1 MSMKVLIVL
10 QFISIFTIYT
20 GLFIAVP
27 ALLLHRR
34 VKDEIF
40 SVRFFFYIVLG
51 HFYLI
56 NLVLF
61 LELLHISGRF
71 TLILGTALPVVISL
85 IHTKR
90 VSPRKIGYIIGNSTS
105 HVIRETLGIKLLF
118 LEMGQWIWG
127 KIRLLFGRMRRQM
140 IMHFADWAL
149 FVFFTAAV
157 LVMYGTNMI
166 NTYGY
171 CASDIPVHN
180 YWINA
185 MGDNEVF
192 VNGIYPFGFHCV
204 IYYIHTVSGIE
215 TYVLLRL
222 FYVVQVLYIYY
233 VLLAFLKAC
242 CKTSYCA
249 WGGVFVYVLAAFFN
263 NNTFMR
269 YYSSLPQEFGM
280 IFILPGIYFMF
291 AFLKERKMESD
302 QCRNKK
308 NPAGLKT
315 WKCRSTRYLMGF
327 AAGFGLT
334 LIVHFYDTMAAG
346 LICIG
351 IAGGYLFRILKK
363 EYFFRILATG
373 ILSIF
378 LAALP
383 MGIAFLQ
390 GTPLQGSLGWGLS
403 VIDGSNLDEEE
414 DGESGAA
421 VSENEGVNTQG
432 FTDQSVS
439 DGMGAAS
446 GTNGSTN
453 NSTNGS
459 TNNSTAGEM
468 MSGYSIGDTE
478 STESMEVK
486 TYVPMTL
493 AEKIR
498 FRLTDI
504 AKNGLKYLWT
514 EVHNIVLLRASV
526 PWRLFIFGCEGFCL
540 IGGLLFVII
549 GKQDYGARLMSS
561 GFGLLFLMVLL
572 GAWHFGLPHI
582 MDPSRCSIYV
592 AYMIPV
598 AIGLG
603 TDGMV
608 TLVFRFLK
616 RDFGMH
622 AVSLLISAAMAAVLI
637 YGNQIRTPAVLTA
650 LESNA
655 AVTCLANI
663 KRDNENY
670 KYTICSANDE
680 LRMMEDY
687 ARHEE
692 TITFLRSM
700 EGDAVNGNLTL
711 PTERVY
717 FFIEKIPLDYT
728 VSYEG
733 SGQKI
738 SREGAEKP
746 LPTAGDISVY
756 EGENRWII
764 MSRMYYWAQAFMELY
779 GKEMQVYYETDDF
792 VCYVVEQNTYSLYD
806 FSIDYGYN

>member
-1 MSMKVLIVL
+1 MSMKVLTVL
-10 QFISIFTIYT
+10 QFISIFAIYT

-40 SVRFFFYIVLG
+40 PVRFFFYIVLG

-61 LELLHISGRF
+61 LQLFHISGRF
-71 TLILGTALPVVISL
+71 TLILGSALPVVVSL
-85 IHTKR
+85 IRTKR
-90 VSPRKIGYIIGNSTS
+90 VSPKKIGHIIGNSTS
-105 HVIRETLGIKLLF
+105 HVIRETLGIKLLL
-118 LEMGQWIWG
+118 LEMGQWIGG
-127 KIRLLFGRMRRQM
+127 KVKLLFGRMRRQM
-140 IMHFADWAL
+140 IMHFVDWAL
-149 FVFFTAAV
+149 FVAFTAVV

-222 FYVVQVLYIYY
+222 FYVVQVLYIHY

-249 WGGVFVYVLAAFFN
+249 WGGVFVYVLAAFFS

-291 AFLKERKMESD
+291 AFLKERKLEAD
-302 QCRNKK
+302 RCVQKK
-308 NPAGLKT
+308 NTAGLKT
-315 WKCRSTRYLMGF
+315 FQCRSTRYLMGF

-334 LIVHFYDTMAAG
+334 LIVHFYDTMVAG
-346 LICIG
+346 LLCIG
-351 IAGGYLFRILKK
+351 IAGGYLFRIFKK

-403 VIDGSNLDEEE
+403 VIDGSNLEDEE
-414 DGESGAA
+414 DGELDDT
-421 VSENEGVNTQG
+421 VSENEEITTQG
-432 FTDQSVS
+432 SVDQSIS
-439 DGMGAAS
+439 DGLDAAGKTMS
-446 GTNGSTN
+446 SY
-453 NSTNGS
+453 SV
-459 TNNSTAGEM
+459 GE
-468 MSGYSIGDTE
+468 TE
-478 STESMEVK
+478 STESLEVK
-486 TYVPMTL
+486 TAVPMTL
-493 AEKIR
+493 TEKIR
-498 FRLTDI
+498 FRVKDI
-504 AKNGLKYLWT
+504 AKNGLNYLWT
-514 EVHNIVLLRASV
+514 EVHNVVLHRAGV
-526 PWRLFIFGCEGFCL
+526 PWRMFIFGCEGFCL
-540 IGGLLFVII
+540 IGGLLFVLT
-549 GKQDYGARLMSS
+549 GKQDYGAGLMSV

-603 TDGMV
+603 TDGVV
-608 TLVFRFLK
+608 TLVFGFLK
-616 RDFGMH
+616 RDVWMH
-622 AVSLLISAAMAAVLI
+622 AVSLLTSAALVAVLV
-637 YGNQIRTPAVLTA
+637 YGNEIRTPAVLTA

-655 AVTCLANI
+655 AITCLANI
-663 KRDNENY
+663 KRENENY

-700 EGDAVNGNLTL
+700 EGDAVNGNLTI
-711 PTERVY
+711 PTDRVY

-728 VSYEG
+728 VSYDG
-733 SGQKI
+733 SGQRI
-738 SREGAEKP
+738 SSEGAEKP

-756 EGENRWII
+756 EGENRWIV

>member
-1 MSMKVLIVL
+1 MSMKVLTVL
-10 QFISIFTIYT
+10 QFISIFAIYT

-40 SVRFFFYIVLG
+40 PVRFFFYIVLG

-61 LELLHISGRF
+61 LQLFHISGRF
-71 TLILGTALPVVISL
+71 TLILGSALPVVISL
-85 IHTKR
+85 IRTKR
-90 VSPRKIGYIIGNSTS
+90 VSPKKIGHIIGNSTS
-105 HVIRETLGIKLLF
+105 HVIRETLGIKLLL
-118 LEMGQWIWG
+118 LEMGQWIGG
-127 KIRLLFGRMRRQM
+127 KVKLLFGRMRRQM
-140 IMHFADWAL
+140 IMHFVDWAL
-149 FVFFTAAV
+149 FVAFTAVV

-222 FYVVQVLYIYY
+222 FYVVQALYIHY

-249 WGGVFVYVLAAFFN
+249 WGGVFVYVLAAFFSD
-263 NNTFMR
+263 NTFMR

-291 AFLKERKMESD
+291 AFLKERKLEAD
-302 QCRNKK
+302 RCVQEK
-308 NPAGLKT
+308 NTAGLKT
-315 WKCRSTRYLMGF
+315 FKCRSTRYLMGF
-327 AAGFGLT
+327 VAGFGLT

-346 LICIG
+346 LLCIG
-351 IAGGYLFRILKK
+351 IAGGYLFRIFKK

-403 VIDGSNLDEEE
+403 VIDGSNLEDEE
-414 DGESGAA
+414 DGELDDT
-421 VSENEGVNTQG
+421 VSENEEITTQG
-432 FTDQSVS
+432 SADQSIS
-439 DGMGAAS
+439 DGLDAA
-446 GTNGSTN
+446 GKT
-453 NSTNGS
+453 
-459 TNNSTAGEM
+459 
-468 MSGYSIGDTE
+468 MSGYSVGETE
-478 STESMEVK
+478 STESLEVK
-486 TYVPMTL
+486 TAVPMTL
-493 AEKIR
+493 TEKIR
-498 FRLTDI
+498 FRVKDI
-504 AKNGLKYLWT
+504 AKNGLNYLWT
-514 EVHNIVLLRASV
+514 EVHNIVLHRAGV
-526 PWRLFIFGCEGFCL
+526 PWRMFIFGCEGFCL
-540 IGGLLFVII
+540 IGGLLFVLT
-549 GKQDYGARLMSS
+549 GKQDYGAGLMSV

-603 TDGMV
+603 TDGVV
-608 TLVFRFLK
+608 TLVFGFLK
-616 RDFGMH
+616 RDVWMH
-622 AVSLLISAAMAAVLI
+622 AVSLLTSAALVAVLV
-637 YGNQIRTPAVLTA
+637 YGNEIRTPAVLTA

-655 AVTCLANI
+655 AITCLANI
-663 KRDNENY
+663 KRENENY

-687 ARHEE
+687 ARHDE
-692 TITFLRSM
+692 TITFLRRM
-700 EGDAVNGNLTL
+700 EGDAVNGNLTI
-711 PTERVY
+711 PTDRVY

-733 SGQKI
+733 SGQRI
-738 SREGAEKP
+738 SSEGAEKP

-756 EGENRWII
+756 EGENRWIV

>member
-1 MSMKVLIVL
+1 MSMKVLTVI
-10 QFISIFTIYT
+10 QFISIFAIYT

-40 SVRFFFYIVLG
+40 PVRFFFYIVLG

-61 LELLHISGRF
+61 LQLFHISGRF
-71 TLILGTALPVVISL
+71 TLILGSALPVVISL
-85 IHTKR
+85 IRTKR
-90 VSPRKIGYIIGNSTS
+90 VSPKKIGHIIGNSTS
-105 HVIRETLGIKLLF
+105 HVIRETLGIKLLL
-118 LEMGQWIWG
+118 LEMGQWIG
-127 KIRLLFGRMRRQM
+127 RKVKLLFGRMRRQM
-140 IMHFADWAL
+140 IMHFVDWAL
-149 FVFFTAAV
+149 FVAFTAVV

-222 FYVVQVLYIYY
+222 FYVVQVLYIHY

-249 WGGVFVYVLAAFFN
+249 WGGVFVYVLAAFFSD
-263 NNTFMR
+263 NTFMR

-291 AFLKERKMESD
+291 AFLKERKLEAD
-302 QCRNKK
+302 RCVQEK
-308 NPAGLKT
+308 NTAGLKT
-315 WKCRSTRYLMGF
+315 FKCRSTRYLMGF
-327 AAGFGLT
+327 VAGFGLT

-346 LICIG
+346 LLCIG
-351 IAGGYLFRILKK
+351 IAGGYLFRIFKK

-403 VIDGSNLDEEE
+403 VIDGSNLEDEE
-414 DGESGAA
+414 DGELDDT
-421 VSENEGVNTQG
+421 VSENEEITTQG
-432 FTDQSVS
+432 SADQSIS
-439 DGMGAAS
+439 DGLDAA
-446 GTNGSTN
+446 GKT
-453 NSTNGS
+453 
-459 TNNSTAGEM
+459 
-468 MSGYSIGDTE
+468 MSGYSVGDTE
-478 STESMEVK
+478 STESLEVQK
-486 TYVPMTL
+486 AVPMTMM
-493 AEKIR
+493 EKIR
-498 FRLTDI
+498 FRFTDI
-504 AKNGLKYLWT
+504 AKNGLNYLWT
-514 EVHNIVLLRASV
+514 EVHNIVLLRADV
-526 PWRLFIFGCEGFCL
+526 PWRMFIFGCEGFCL
-540 IGGLLFVII
+540 IGGLLFVLT
-549 GKQDYGARLMSS
+549 GKQDYGAGLMSV

-603 TDGMV
+603 TDGVV
-608 TLVFRFLK
+608 TLVFGFLK
-616 RDFGMH
+616 RDVWMH
-622 AVSLLISAAMAAVLI
+622 AVSLLTSAALVAVLV
-637 YGNQIRTPAVLTA
+637 YGNEIRTPAVLTA

-655 AVTCLANI
+655 AITCLANI
-663 KRDNENY
+663 KRENENY

-700 EGDAVNGNLTL
+700 EGDAVNGNLTI
-711 PTERVY
+711 PTDRVY

-733 SGQKI
+733 SGQRI

-756 EGENRWII
+756 EGENRWIV

>member
-1 MSMKVLIVL
+1 MSMKVLTVL
-10 QFISIFTIYT
+10 QFISILAIYT

-40 SVRFFFYIVLG
+40 PVRFFFYIVLG

-61 LELLHISGRF
+61 LQLFHISGRF
-71 TLILGTALPVVISL
+71 TLILGSALPVVVSL
-85 IHTKR
+85 IRTKR
-90 VSPRKIGYIIGNSTS
+90 VSPKKIGHIIGNSTS
-105 HVIRETLGIKLLF
+105 HVIRETLGIKLLL
-118 LEMGQWIWG
+118 LEMGQWIGG
-127 KIRLLFGRMRRQM
+127 KVKLLFGRMRRQM
-140 IMHFADWAL
+140 IMHFVDWAL
-149 FVFFTAAV
+149 FVAFTAVV

-222 FYVVQVLYIYY
+222 FYVVQVLYIHY

-249 WGGVFVYVLAAFFN
+249 WGGVFVYVLAAFFSD
-263 NNTFMR
+263 NTFMR

-291 AFLKERKMESD
+291 AFLKERKLEAD
-302 QCRNKK
+302 RCVQEK
-308 NPAGLKT
+308 NTAGLKT
-315 WKCRSTRYLMGF
+315 FKCRSTRYLMGF
-327 AAGFGLT
+327 VAGFGLT

-346 LICIG
+346 LLCIG
-351 IAGGYLFRILKK
+351 IAGGYLFRIFKK

-403 VIDGSNLDEEE
+403 VIDGSNLEDEE
-414 DGESGAA
+414 DGELDDT
-421 VSENEGVNTQG
+421 VSENEEITTQG
-432 FTDQSVS
+432 SADQSIS
-439 DGMGAAS
+439 DGLDAA
-446 GTNGSTN
+446 GKT
-453 NSTNGS
+453 
-459 TNNSTAGEM
+459 
-468 MSGYSIGDTE
+468 MSSYSVGDTE
-478 STESMEVK
+478 STESLEVK
-486 TYVPMTL
+486 TAVPMTL
-493 AEKIR
+493 TEKIR
-498 FRLTDI
+498 FRVKDI
-504 AKNGLKYLWT
+504 AKNGLNYLWT
-514 EVHNIVLLRASV
+514 EVHNVVLHRAGV
-526 PWRLFIFGCEGFCL
+526 PWRMFIFGCEGFCL
-540 IGGLLFVII
+540 IGGLLFVLT
-549 GKQDYGARLMSS
+549 GKQDYGAGLMSV

-603 TDGMV
+603 TDGAI
-608 TLVFRFLK
+608 TLVFGFLK
-616 RDFGMH
+616 RDVWMH
-622 AVSLLISAAMAAVLI
+622 AVSLLTSAALVAVLV
-637 YGNQIRTPAVLTA
+637 YGNEIRTPAVLTA

-655 AVTCLANI
+655 AITCLANI
-663 KRDNENY
+663 KRENENY

-692 TITFLRSM
+692 TITFLRNM
-700 EGDAVNGNLTL
+700 EGDAVNGNLTI
-711 PTERVY
+711 PTDRVY

-733 SGQKI
+733 SGQRI
-738 SREGAEKP
+738 SSEGAEKP

-756 EGENRWII
+756 EGENRWIV

>member
-1 MSMKVLIVL
+1 MSMKVLTVL
-10 QFISIFTIYT
+10 QFISIFAIYT
-20 GLFIAVP
+20 GLFVAVP
-27 ALLLHRR
+27 ALLLHR
-34 VKDEIF
+34 KLKGEIF
-40 SVRFFFYIVLG
+40 AVCFFFYLVLG

-61 LELLHISGRF
+61 LQLLHISGRF
-71 TLILGTALPVVISL
+71 TLILGTALPVVVSL
-85 IHTKR
+85 IRTKR
-90 VSPRKIGYIIGNSTS
+90 VSPKKIGHIIGSSTS
-105 HVIRETLGIKLLF
+105 HVIRETLGVKLLLF
-118 LEMGQWIWG
+118 DIGEWIGG
-127 KIRLLFGRMRRQM
+127 KFKLLFGRMRRQL
-140 IMHFADWAL
+140 IAHFIDWAL
-149 FVFFTAAV
+149 FVAFTAVV

-185 MGDNEVF
+185 MGDNDVF

-204 IYYIHTVSGIE
+204 IYYIHAVSGIE

-222 FYVVQVLYIYY
+222 FYVVQVLYIHY

-242 CKTSYCA
+242 CKTRYCA
-249 WGGVFVYVLAAFFN
+249 WGAVFVYVLAAFFN
-263 NNTFMR
+263 TNTYMR

-280 IFILPGIYFMF
+280 LFILPGIYFMF
-291 AFLKERKMESD
+291 TFLKERKVEVD
-302 QCRNKK
+302 RCRQEKDT
-308 NPAGLKT
+308 AGLKK
-315 WKCRSTRYLMGF
+315 WRCKSTRYLMGF
-327 AAGFGLT
+327 VAGFGLT
-334 LIVHFYDTMAAG
+334 LVVHFYDTMAAG

-351 IAGGYLFRILKK
+351 IAGGYLFRIFKK
-363 EYFFRILATG
+363 EYFWRILATG

-403 VIDGSNLDEEE
+403 VINGSNLDDADGTSESET
-414 DGESGAA
+414 DGELAGQTLSD
-421 VSENEGVNTQG
+421 SMDTTLNTADE
-432 FTDQSVS
+432 TAPAYSV
-439 DGMGAAS
+439 
-446 GTNGSTN
+446 
-453 NSTNGS
+453 
-459 TNNSTAGEM
+459 
-468 MSGYSIGDTE
+468 GDTE
-478 STESMEVK
+478 LTESLEGK
-486 TYVPMTL
+486 TAAPMTL
-493 AEKIR
+493 TEKIR
-498 FRLTDI
+498 FRISDI
-504 AKNGLKYLWT
+504 AKNGVKYLWT
-514 EVHNIVLLRASV
+514 EVHNVVLLNASV

-540 IGGLLFVII
+540 LGGLLFVLI

-592 AYMIPV
+592 AYLIPV
-598 AIGLG
+598 AVGLG
-603 TDGMV
+603 CDGAV
-608 TLVFRFLK
+608 TLLLGFLK
-616 RDFGMH
+616 QDLWMH
-622 AVSLLISAAMAAVLI
+622 TVSLVTSAALAATLV
-637 YGNQIRTPAVLTA
+637 YGDQIRVPAVLTA

-655 AVTCLANI
+655 AITCLANI
-663 KRDNENY
+663 RRDNENY

-711 PTERVY
+711 PTDRVY
-717 FFIEKIPLDYT
+717 FFIEKVPLDYT
-728 VSYEG
+728 IHYEG
-733 SGQKI
+733 SGQRI
-738 SREGAEKP
+738 SEEGAKKP
-746 LPTAGDISVY
+746 LPTAGDITVY
-756 EGENRWII
+756 EGENRWIV

>member
-1 MSMKVLIVL
+1 MSMKVLTVL
-10 QFISIFTIYT
+10 QFISIFAIYT

-40 SVRFFFYIVLG
+40 PVRFFFYIVLG

-61 LELLHISGRF
+61 LQLFHISGRF
-71 TLILGTALPVVISL
+71 TLILGSALPVVISL
-85 IHTKR
+85 IRTKR
-90 VSPRKIGYIIGNSTS
+90 VSPKKIGHIIGNSTS
-105 HVIRETLGIKLLF
+105 HVIRETLGIKLLL
-118 LEMGQWIWG
+118 LEMGQWIGG
-127 KIRLLFGRMRRQM
+127 KVKLLFGRMRRQM
-140 IMHFADWAL
+140 IMHFVDWAL
-149 FVFFTAAV
+149 FVAFTAVV

-222 FYVVQVLYIYY
+222 FYVVQVLYIHY

-249 WGGVFVYVLAAFFN
+249 WGGVFVYVLAVFFSD
-263 NNTFMR
+263 NTFMR

-291 AFLKERKMESD
+291 AFLKERKLEAD
-302 QCRNKK
+302 RCVQEK
-308 NPAGLKT
+308 NTAGLKT
-315 WKCRSTRYLMGF
+315 FKCRSTRYLMGF
-327 AAGFGLT
+327 VAGFGLT

-346 LICIG
+346 LLCIG
-351 IAGGYLFRILKK
+351 IAGGYLFRIFKK

-403 VIDGSNLDEEE
+403 VIDGSNLEDEE
-414 DGESGAA
+414 DGELDDT
-421 VSENEGVNTQG
+421 VSENEEITTQG
-432 FTDQSVS
+432 SADQSIS
-439 DGMGAAS
+439 DGLDAA
-446 GTNGSTN
+446 GKT
-453 NSTNGS
+453 
-459 TNNSTAGEM
+459 
-468 MSGYSIGDTE
+468 MSGYSVGETE
-478 STESMEVK
+478 STESLEVK
-486 TYVPMTL
+486 TAVPMTL
-493 AEKIR
+493 TEKIR
-498 FRLTDI
+498 FRVKDI
-504 AKNGLKYLWT
+504 AKNGLNYLWT
-514 EVHNIVLLRASV
+514 EVHNIVLHRAGV
-526 PWRLFIFGCEGFCL
+526 PWRMFIFGCEGFCL
-540 IGGLLFVII
+540 IGGLLFVLT
-549 GKQDYGARLMSS
+549 GKQDYGAGLMSV

-603 TDGMV
+603 TDGVV
-608 TLVFRFLK
+608 TLVFGFLK
-616 RDFGMH
+616 RDVWMH
-622 AVSLLISAAMAAVLI
+622 AVSLLTSAALVAVLV
-637 YGNQIRTPAVLTA
+637 YGNEIRTPAVLTA

-655 AVTCLANI
+655 AITCLANI
-663 KRDNENY
+663 KRENENY

-687 ARHEE
+687 ARHDE
-692 TITFLRSM
+692 TITFLRRM
-700 EGDAVNGNLTL
+700 EGDAVNGNLTI
-711 PTERVY
+711 PTDRVY

-733 SGQKI
+733 SGQRI
-738 SREGAEKP
+738 SSEGAEKP

-756 EGENRWII
+756 EGENRWIV